1 MISGV
6 DTTVNNVILVQSK
19 LFLGMFHRI
28 LFLAPLKIYFKVSVI
43 YQAPAVQKVDMN
55 AIHGNQ
61 YPLDSAIGFP
71 KTYPL
76 DSDLSCG

>member
-1 MISGV
+1 ML
-6 DTTVNNVILVQSK
+6 ILLQSK

-28 LFLAPLKIYFKVSVI
+28 LFLAPLKIHFKVSVI
-43 YQAPAVQKVDMN
+43 YQAPAVQKVDMD
-55 AIHGNQ
+55 AIHRNH

-76 DSDLSCG
+76 YSDLSGG